1 MCAFSRIPH
10 SVHRPPV
17 SRLTLMGRDC
27 LLAWHPSLGT
37 ALPGQARRMLLA
49 SYVFGNRC
57 DSWLS
62 ALWHGFALRQHMAGG
77 PSHWRLCLPHA
88 AWSLWPSPGQPCPSL
103 AYHLSL
109 FAAHAFTF
117 ATGSHASVAGWDRP
131 TCVPCRQSF
140 LVCLLWLCLALVR
153 RLECLRCLK
162 MQMVYSVCTSTSSR
176 PESRLRL
183 HKCNIWAALRASP
196 LVLRRYHASP
206 RSGPNTPALF
216 AGRLDHLSA
225 AAWVSPPCLMRVLRL
240 PPVHKPDY
248 QPGERTQGPREYK
261 QPGTGTQAP

>member
-1 MCAFSRIPH
+1 MPSPRIPH

-17 SRLTLMGRDC
+17 SRLTLMASDC

-49 SYVFGNRC
+49 SYVLGNRC

-77 PSHWRLCLPHA
+77 PSHWRVCLPHA

-103 AYHLSL
+103 AHHLSL
-109 FAAHAFTF
+109 FAAHAFTL

-153 RLECLRCLK
+153 RRPNPASGCTSATFGQPCAPRLWFCAATTRRPEAAPTPLPFSLADLITCLRQL
-162 MQMVYSVCTSTSSR
+162 
-176 PESRLRL
+176 
-183 HKCNIWAALRASP
+183 
-196 LVLRRYHASP
+196 
-206 RSGPNTPALF
+206 G
-216 AGRLDHLSA
+216 
-225 AAWVSPPCLMRVLRL
+225 
-240 PPVHKPDY
+240 
-248 QPGERTQGPREYK
+248 
-261 QPGTGTQAP
+261 

>member
-49 SYVFGNRC
+49 SYVLGNRC

-117 ATGSHASVAGWDRP
+117 ATGSHASVAGWDHMCALSPILPRVP
-131 TCVPCRQSF
+131 PLAVPC
-140 LVCLLWLCLALVR
+140 LGTPPGV
-153 RLECLRCLK
+153 
-162 MQMVYSVCTSTSSR
+162 
-176 PESRLRL
+176 
-183 HKCNIWAALRASP
+183 SP
-196 LVLRRYHASP
+196 LLEDADGVLSLHFYFLTARIP
-206 RSGPNTPALF
+206 L
-216 AGRLDHLSA
+216 A
-225 AAWVSPPCLMRVLRL
+225 AAQVQHLGSPARLAFGSAPLPRVAKKR
-240 PPVHKPDY
+240 
-248 QPGERTQGPREYK
+248 PRHSCPFRW
-261 QPGTGTQAP
+261 QT

>member
-1 MCAFSRIPH
+1 MLVWPVGTDPH
-10 SVHRPPV
+10 VCLLSNPAH
-17 SRLTLMGRDC
+17 SAARDC

-49 SYVFGNRC
+49 SYVVGNRC

-103 AYHLSL
+103 AHHLSL
-109 FAAHAFTF
+109 FAAHAFTL
-117 ATGSHASVAGWDRP
+117 ATDSHASVAGWDRP

-140 LVCLLWLCLALVR
+140 LVCLLWLCLAWVR

-162 MQMVYSVCTSTSSR
+162 MQMVYSVGLNPACGCTSATFGQ
-176 PESRLRL
+176 PCAPRLWF
-183 HKCNIWAALRASP
+183 CAATTRRQEAEPTLLPFSLADLITCLRQ
-196 LVLRRYHASP
+196 L
-206 RSGPNTPALF
+206 G
-216 AGRLDHLSA
+216 
-225 AAWVSPPCLMRVLRL
+225 
-240 PPVHKPDY
+240 
-248 QPGERTQGPREYK
+248 
-261 QPGTGTQAP
+261 

>member
-17 SRLTLMGRDC
+17 SMARDC

-49 SYVFGNRC
+49 SYVLGNRC

-88 AWSLWPSPGQPCPSL
+88 AWSLWPSPGQPCPAL
-103 AYHLSL
+103 AHLLSL
-109 FAAHAFTF
+109 FAAHAFTL

-131 TCVPCRQSF
+131 TCVPCRQSS

-162 MQMVYSVCTSTSSR
+162 MQMVTQS
-176 PESRLRL
+176 
-183 HKCNIWAALRASP
+183 ALLLP
-196 LVLRRYHASP
+196 H
-206 RSGPNTPALF
+206 GPNPACGCASATF
-216 AGRLDHLSA
+216 GQPCAPRL
-225 AAWVSPPCLMRVLRL
+225 
-240 PPVHKPDY
+240 
-248 QPGERTQGPREYK
+248 
-261 QPGTGTQAP
+261 

>member
-1 MCAFSRIPH
+1 
-10 SVHRPPV
+10 
-17 SRLTLMGRDC
+17 
-27 LLAWHPSLGT
+27 
-37 ALPGQARRMLLA
+37 MLLA
-49 SYVFGNRC
+49 SYVLANRC

-62 ALWHGFALRQHMAGG
+62 ALW
-77 PSHWRLCLPHA
+77 RLCPA
-88 AWSLWPSPGQPCPSL
+88 AAHGGRPIPLKVMPAACCLVAL
-103 AYHLSL
+103 AFTSYHLSL

-117 ATGSHASVAGWDRP
+117 ATGLHASVAGWDRP

-196 LVLRRYHASP
+196 LVLRRYHAPP
-206 RSGPNTPALF
+206 RSGPDTPALF

-225 AAWVSPPCLMRVLRL
+225 AAWVSPPLPDAVPPP
-240 PPVHKPDY
+240 PPVQKPDY
-248 QPGERTQGPREYK
+248 QPGRGPKDLASTNSQGQGPK
-261 QPGTGTQAP
+261 HPDVACSPSVFCGFGFL